1 MGLSRMKTG
10 EGTQREP
17 DASTKAASG
26 AARRRRVQYGS
37 SVGLLSTSEE
47 SVLRSWFNGVSDS
60 KSCALFNGRERGDET
75 RSRTTID
82 RLRRQAAAA
91 ARGRGRE
98 DLAAI
103 FLCKPGERKES
114 RQAFEG
120 AIWALKNH
128 EQVEPGMDDDVGL
141 WLGSRLANALRAG
154 GVSKVAQLTARYCH
168 GQSWWKEFAGLGK
181 DGAKRVSRFFVY
193 HPELLKRGRTLSEA
207 HKEATSQWGLV
218 PLERMVVPEALSG
231 AMGRYRGPV
240 EACTLSAENDH
251 QAIRS
256 WIDRHEAEPTRKAYT
271 REAERLL
278 LWAIVE
284 RSKPLSSLTADDATA
299 YRAFLKDPS
308 PRDRW
313 LGPRKGRFSPDWR
326 PFATGLSPRSQAY
339 SLSVINALFA
349 FLKSH
354 NYVTSNPFAG
364 LRVQGGHKTGPVDT
378 NRALTT
384 GEWNLV
390 LAYAERMEYRKNSTW
405 SAPAAD
411 RARFVLEFA
420 YGTGLRSAE
429 LVGARLGDIHTSEGG
444 SYWIRVKGKGS
455 KTRDVFIPLSV
466 KAVLE
471 RYLVTRR
478 LSTDPLRWDKKVS
491 LIGRVSGDDEGPLA
505 SRRLWGLVKRVFSEA
520 ADVYRDEAPSIA
532 EKLDR
537 ASTHWMRHTHA
548 THALDRGA
556 KVTTVRDNL
565 GHASISTTTT
575 YLSTNK
581 EGRAKELEAAF
592 AMPGAPR
599 QDTAAAAARTN

>member
-1 MGLSRMKTG
+1 MKTQP
-10 EGTQREP
+10 GTQSKP
-17 DASTKAASG
+17 DVSTQPG
-26 AARRRRVQYGS
+26 GGGARRRRVQYGP
-37 SVGLLSTSEE
+37 SVVLLTTSEE

-91 ARGRGRE
+91 ARARGRE
-98 DLAAI
+98 DLASI
-103 FLCKPGERKES
+103 FRCKPNDRKEN

-120 AIWALKNH
+120 AIWALKH
-128 EQVEPGMDDDVGL
+128 HDKVEPGMDDDVGI
-141 WLGSRLANALRAG
+141 WLGSRLSNALRAG
-154 GVSKVAQLTARYCH
+154 GVSQVAQLTARYCH
-168 GQSWWKEFAGLGK
+168 GKGWWKEFPGLGK
-181 DGAKRVSRFFVY
+181 AGAQRVSRFFAE
-193 HPELLKRGRTLSEA
+193 HPDLLKRGRALSEA
-207 HKEATSQWGLV
+207 HNEASSQWGLV

-240 EACTLSAENDH
+240 AACTLSAENDH

-256 WIDRHEAEPTRKAYT
+256 WIERHEAETTRKAYT

-284 RSKPLSSLTADDATA
+284 RNKPLSSLTADDATA

-308 PRDRW
+308 PHDRW
-313 LGPRKGRFSPDWR
+313 MGPRKGRFSPDWR
-326 PFATGLSPRSQAY
+326 PFASGLSPRTQAY

-354 NYVTSNPFAG
+354 NYLTSNPFGG

-378 NRALTT
+378 NRALTA
-384 GEWNLV
+384 GEWRLV
-390 LAYAERMEYRKNSTW
+390 LGYAERMECRKDSTW
-405 SAPAAD
+405 SVAAAD
-411 RARFVLEFA
+411 RARFVLEFS

-429 LVGARLGDIHTSEGG
+429 LVAARLGDIHTSDGS
-444 SYWIRVKGKGS
+444 SYWIRVTGKGS

-478 LSTDPLRWDKKVS
+478 LSTDPGRWDKKAS
-491 LIGRVSGDDEGPLA
+491 LIGRVSGDAVGPLA
-505 SRRLWGLVKRVFSEA
+505 SRRLWALLKRVFMEA
-520 ADVYRDEAPSIA
+520 AAVYRDEAPSIA
-532 EKLDR
+532 EKLER

-556 KVTTVRDNL
+556 KLTTVRDNL

-599 QDTAAAAARTN
+599 QET